1 MTIRRVAHVGLLML
15 SYRQGDRNVVV
26 VHEGGV
32 DVIVASG
39 VAPAEL
45 EGFAEEELSRVP
57 EADRA

>member
-1 MTIRRVAHVGLLML
+1 ML

-39 VAPAEL
+39 VARSEL